1 MSIIGNWDRR
11 VSRRAFLGMGGLS
24 AAALLL
30 GSREALT
37 RPGGSAGYGDLV
49 PDRGGLIDLPR
60 GFQYRVISEQGTTLS
75 NGAPVPGDHHGMA
88 AFWGSGTR
96 QQSIWEA
103 ASWNGL
109 KGPAGL

>member
-1 MSIIGNWDRR
+1 
-11 VSRRAFLGMGGLS
+11 MGGLS

-88 AFWGSGTR
+88 AFRGSGDTTVLVR
-96 QQSIWEA
+96 NHELRPTSTPWT
-103 ASWNGL
+103 
-109 KGPAGL
+109 